1 MTDPQFVDAALRN
14 WNTNVD
20 RATRFFES
28 LSEDGLQ
35 AEVAP
40 GRNRLI
46 YVWGHLAAVNDA
58 LIPLLDFGRRL
69 HPELD
74 EVFLKNAD
82 RSVENPFSP
91 EDLRHIW
98 RKTNEVL
105 RAGFAELSPAEWLQ
119 RHTSVSE
126 ADFQREPHRNRY
138 NVLLGRTGHIAYHLG
153 QVMLTRQSD

>member
-1 MTDPQFVDAALRN
+1 MTDSQFIDAALRN
-14 WNTNVD
+14 WNINLD
-20 RATRFFES
+20 RATKFFEG
-28 LSEDGLQ
+28 LSEEGLQ

-46 YVWGHLAAVNDA
+46 YLWGHLAAVNDA

-74 EVFLKNAD
+74 DVFLKNAD
-82 RSVENPFSP
+82 RAVENPFSV
-91 EDLRHIW
+91 EDVRHIW

-105 RAGFAELSPAEWLQ
+105 QAGFAELSPAEWLQ

-126 ADFQREPHRNRY
+126 EDFQKEPHRNRY

-153 QVMLTRQSD
+153 QVMLTREAD